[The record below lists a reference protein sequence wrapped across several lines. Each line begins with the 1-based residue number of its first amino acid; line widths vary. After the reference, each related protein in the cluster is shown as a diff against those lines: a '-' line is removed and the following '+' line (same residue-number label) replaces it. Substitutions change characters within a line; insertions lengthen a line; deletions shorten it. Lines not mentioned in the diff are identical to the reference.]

1 MNYEYK
7 VTLAGIKG
15 FFRTYRV
22 NGANSLYTF
31 HKQIQADLEFPA
43 DQPILFKALDG
54 NGNVVARYALVDL
67 GFGTVDAVSFASA
80 IKAGAVSFIYF
91 YDTKAKKSVIITL
104 VKESAES
111 TVTLSCLNPKAPFP
125 RSSRTD
131 MWHSKISR
139 KNAGASPEKTEPQKM
154 KTRISTTKK
163 MMTKRTGKTRKTSST
178 MKTKRPANKPTSYSI
193 CLREDYSCAA
203 AFPTFVS

>member
-111 TVTLSCLNPKAPFP
+111 TVTPVLLE
-125 RSSRTD
+125 
-131 MWHSKISR
+131 SKGPVPQEFENGYVAFEDLPEERRRLPGEDGATEDEDEDFDDEEDDDEEDGEDKEDIIYDE
-139 KNAGASPEKTEPQKM
+139 NEEAGQ
-154 KTRISTTKK
+154 
-163 MMTKRTGKTRKTSST
+163 
-178 MKTKRPANKPTSYSI
+178 
-193 CLREDYSCAA
+193 
-203 AFPTFVS
+203 